1 MFEPNSPQAFYAT
14 QGPISDPG
22 ARGDLLADL
31 PTEPRALCEAVQG
44 LMLHVFWA
52 ERYGVSLSEERKAE
66 VQLRAV
72 ARQLSRLV
80 EIDGRPLIVAREP
93 ERRLVGNCRDHS
105 TLAAAILRQHGI
117 PARARCGF
125 GTYFRP
131 NHYEDHWVVDYWRA
145 DEGRWAT
152 LDAQLDV
159 LQRGALGIAF
169 DTADMPAGAFV
180 SGGTAWRMCRRGE
193 ADPDSFGIFQWK
205 GTGFICGNLLRDF
218 AAQNKLE
225 ALPWDFWGLML
236 TPEEAIPA
244 DELALLDRIADLV
257 DGGDAAFTAAR
268 ALYESDERLRV
279 PDVAAFVAGE
289 PLHP

>member
-1 MFEPNSPQAFYAT
+1 MFEANTPQAFFAT
-14 QGPISDPG
+14 PGPITDPG
-22 ARGDLLADL
+22 ARGALLDDL
-31 PTEPRALCEAVQG
+31 PTEPAALCRAVQG

-52 ERYGVSLSEERKAE
+52 ERYGVSLSEERKGE

-72 ARQLSRLV
+72 ARQLARMV
-80 EIDGRPLIVAREP
+80 EIDGRPLSVAREP

-105 TLAAAILRQHGI
+105 TLAAAILRHHGV

-125 GTYFRP
+125 GTYFLP

-152 LDAQLDV
+152 LDAQLDS
-159 LQRGALGIAF
+159 LQREALGIAF
-169 DTADMPAGAFV
+169 DPTDMPPGAFV
-180 SGGTAWRMCRRGE
+180 SGGEAWRMCRRGE
-193 ADPDSFGIFQWK
+193 ADPDSFGIFEWK
-205 GTGFICGNLLRDF
+205 GWGFVRGNLLRDF

-244 DELALLDRIADLV
+244 DELALLDRVAALTV
-257 DGGDAAFTAAR
+257 GGDPAFAAAR
-268 ALYESDERLRV
+268 ALYESEERLRV
-279 PDVAAFVAGE
+279 PAELAR
-289 PLHP
+289 